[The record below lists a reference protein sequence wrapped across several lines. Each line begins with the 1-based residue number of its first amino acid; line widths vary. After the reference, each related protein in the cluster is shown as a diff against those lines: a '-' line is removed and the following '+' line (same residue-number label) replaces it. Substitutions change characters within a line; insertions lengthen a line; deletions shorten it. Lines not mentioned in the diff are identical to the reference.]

1 MVGLESGGMRGLGW
15 PVRGVIWSTE
25 VKMAVETVPWGLL
38 GIEFRI
44 LRAKPKNW
52 TLEAVWRGAET

>member
-1 MVGLESGGMRGLGW
+1 MGW

-52 TLEAVWRGAET
+52 TLEAVWRRAET